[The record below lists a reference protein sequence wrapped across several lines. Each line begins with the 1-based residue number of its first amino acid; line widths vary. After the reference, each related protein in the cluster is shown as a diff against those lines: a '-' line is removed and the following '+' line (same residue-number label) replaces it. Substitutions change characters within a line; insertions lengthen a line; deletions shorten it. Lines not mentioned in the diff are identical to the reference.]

1 MEESYLFP
9 AIAIRGVNKIHCKY
23 QQDLGN
29 NSPVKKADGCD
40 HENFWGTEEKSRI
53 VKQKASFFP
62 NQLWNIWT
70 V

>member
-29 NSPVKKADGCD
+29 NSPVKKLMAVIMKIS
-40 HENFWGTEEKSRI
+40 EALK
-53 VKQKASFFP
+53 K
-62 NQLWNIWT
+62 NQEL
-70 V
+70 